1 MYEFDLS
8 SVGGWLTA
16 VYHIIVG
23 IIKFDPAMY
32 QAVVA
37 HPSAPSLALAVL
49 LVVGLSISIGHSVV
63 LFVNRVERRRF
74 ILSFTLSA
82 ITFML
87 GVFLLTFSAWLTV
100 IALFDVRPAFEEVL
114 IVIGLSFAPFIFG
127 LFIIIPYLGHI
138 LEYGLRIWALMAALV
153 GVFTIFDITLFA
165 ALFSGV
171 LGWMLFEVISNIAV
185 LLTVEQWFWRKAT
198 GKSGFVESQEAVDLF
213 VAEIQTAVLQTGVS
227 ETAVSRTEPNEGN
240 TA

>member
-8 SVGGWLTA
+8 SIGGWLTA

-37 HPSAPSLALAVL
+37 HPSASSLALAVL
-49 LVVGLSISIGHSVV
+49 LVVGLSISIGQSVV

-74 ILSFTLSA
+74 ALSFTLTA
-82 ITFML
+82 ITFAL
-87 GVFLLTFSAWLTV
+87 GVFMLTFSVWLTV
-100 IALFDVRPAFEEVL
+100 VVLFDARPGFEEVL
-114 IVIGLSFAPFIFG
+114 IVVGLSFAPFIFG
-127 LFIIIPYLGHI
+127 LFIIIPYLGHV

-153 GVFTIFDITLFA
+153 GVFTIFDISLFA

-171 LGWMLFEVISNIAV
+171 LGWMLFEIVSNIAV
-185 LLTVEQWFWRKAT
+185 LQSVEKWFWRKAT

-213 VAEIQTAVLQTGVS
+213 ITEIQTAVLQTGVS
-227 ETAVSRTEPNEGN
+227 QPDEGN
-240 TA
+240 NA